1 MIKGVEFSFLND
13 FVKNLFTEINNLTVN
28 IQKLSLHVDVYSG
41 REYFILHHGDL
52 DLIGSYRTVQ

>member
-1 MIKGVEFSFLND
+1 MLSLAFLMILW
-13 FVKNLFTEINNLTVN
+13 KNLFTEINNLTVN

-52 DLIGSYRTVQ
+52 DLIGSYKTVQ